1 MPTPLDP
8 ELYEYAKRQADKI
21 YKKSSAYKSGYIVKL
36 YKRLGGEYLEDN
48 KEHSLGRWYKEMW
61 KDVGNKN
68 YPVYRPTIRIN
79 ENTPLTVNEID
90 RENLKKQ
97 IKLKQSYRGYRN
109 LPPFLEKKS
118 ALLES

>member
-36 YKRLGGEYLEDN
+36 YKRLGGEYEEDN
-48 KEHSLGRWYKEMW
+48 REHSLARWFSEHW
-61 KDVGNKN
+61 QNIGDGD

-79 ENTPLTVNEID
+79 ENTPLTPDEID
-90 RENLKKQ
+90 AKNLKKQ
-97 IKLKQSYRGYRN
+97 IKLKQSYRGYKN

-118 ALLES
+118 IW